1 MDLSLP
7 YAWIRPPRKKRA
19 YDMYHT
25 RHAFPPIEEGRT
37 EADPTGVDVDD
48 AETKRKIGAF
58 NALVHKHRVCP
69 AQTIPNDARRAKLAA
84 LQKEA
89 AESLGVDDVGRFM
102 KHTVW
107 PFCKN
112 GGDLSLVGFHYEPN
126 FLPES
131 VEHDALAG
139 AVFPEGYV
147 WEDNDPK
154 HRQNREVCT
163 HGVTLLDKEQLNPA
177 ECQPLPFPGLVQHRV
192 VPALRRALERLAL
205 PADMD
210 FLYANRYRQAKG
222 GYIRFHHDQLT
233 KMGPVVAGVSLGATA
248 HMSYVRTCTPDTKLP
263 GTDGAVEVELE
274 AGSLYVMTVKSA
286 ESSFAPGHFWS
297 SSDSSYISKMFEQPE
312 ASQVPIVV
320 FVWGGSS
327 CAHVG
332 ASVGEPG
339 ATEGRAVG
347 AGLGALVGAA
357 DGMDVGAG
365 LGCVDGV
372 ADGSQPPQG
381 HE

>member
-1 MDLSLP
+1 
-7 YAWIRPPRKKRA
+7 
-19 YDMYHT
+19 MYHT
-25 RHAFPPIEEGRT
+25 RHAFPPVEEGRT
-37 EADPTGVDVDD
+37 DADPTGVDVDD

-84 LQKEA
+84 LQNEA

-112 GGDLSLVGFHYEPN
+112 GGDLSL
-126 FLPES
+126 
-131 VEHDALAG
+131 
-139 AVFPEGYV
+139 GYA

-154 HRQNREVCT
+154 HKQNREVCT

-192 VPALRRALERLAL
+192 ASLRRRARARLVR
-205 PADMD
+205 DMD

-248 HMSYVRTCTPDTKLP
+248 HTSYAADLHAGHEAP

-274 AGSLYVMTVKSA
+274 AGSLYVMAGISRYGLKHGVLDVA
-286 ESSFAPGHFWS
+286 APG
-297 SSDSSYISKMFEQPE
+297 D
-312 ASQVPIVV
+312 
-320 FVWGGSS
+320 
-327 CAHVG
+327 
-332 ASVGEPG
+332 
-339 ATEGRAVG
+339 RAVTPARSPSPATPVRG
-347 AGLGALVGAA
+347 AGGGTRRTSSGPPSSTPPPSVQLLPREAAEAGRLRTVG
-357 DGMDVGAG
+357 D
-365 LGCVDGV
+365 
-372 ADGSQPPQG
+372 ADGSRG
-381 HE
+381 KKRRR

>member
-126 FLPES
+126 FLPAS
-131 VEHDALAG
+131 VDHDALAS

-210 FLYANRYRQAKG
+210 FLYANRYRRAKG

-274 AGSLYVMTVKSA
+274 AGSLYVMAGISRYGLKHGVLDASSRGDRVSLTFREVAKPSDPEGLRRWRRNPADIVGPAVKH
-286 ESSFAPGHFWS
+286 P
-297 SSDSSYISKMFEQPE
+297 
-312 ASQVPIVV
+312 
-320 FVWGGSS
+320 
-327 CAHVG
+327 
-332 ASVGEPG
+332 
-339 ATEGRAVG
+339 
-347 AGLGALVGAA
+347 AA
-357 DGMDVGAG
+357 
-365 LGCVDGV
+365 LGCSCCRAKRRRPDAP
-372 ADGSQPPQG
+372 ADPSETPAGSRG
-381 HE
+381 KKRRR